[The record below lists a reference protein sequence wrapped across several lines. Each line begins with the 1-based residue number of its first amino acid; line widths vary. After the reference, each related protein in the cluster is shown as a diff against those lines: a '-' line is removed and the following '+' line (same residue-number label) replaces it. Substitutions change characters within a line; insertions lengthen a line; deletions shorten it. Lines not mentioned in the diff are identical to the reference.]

1 MKADKEKL
9 SKLLSFVEEMAEQP
23 GNEWFKTALQQ
34 KFGITLSEIKQSPQ
48 IEEIYEFC
56 IGKVMTKQA
65 VAFYKD
71 FPITGINSELV
82 KDYVRMERYRRENN
96 FGDFCLAAFQ
106 QLELIINH
114 LTNEQ
119 LLDYVRKNLEKIS
132 YRVKTGKDKFDDKK
146 LRDLIFR
153 PDITKEELKTKID
166 GGFEK
171 WYFSEK
177 LTIVVYYY
185 MYSCEVKYHPAFKEY
200 VLNINNL
207 YQIRNTNHRGSKV
220 TDWQQNVI
228 DDIMA
233 NKERN
238 FIRFL
243 ALLDEFTEKIIT
255 FFKQRPKHEKVP
267 AGNSSNSGL
276 KLPAPNEPSLA
287 VKTTE
292 ANKKF

>member
-23 GNEWFKTALQQ
+23 GNEWFKSALQQ
-34 KFGITLSEIKQSPQ
+34 KFGITVSEIKQYPQ
-48 IEEIYEFC
+48 IDEIYEFC
-56 IGKVMTKQA
+56 IGKVISKQA

-71 FPITGINSELV
+71 FPLTEINNELV
-82 KDYVRMERYRRENN
+82 EDYVRMERYRRENN
-96 FGDFCLAAFQ
+96 FGDFCLATFQ

-114 LTNEQ
+114 LANEQ
-119 LLDYVRKNLEKIS
+119 VLDYVRKNLEKVS
-132 YRVKTGKDKFDDKK
+132 YRVKTGKEKLVDKK

-153 PDITKEELKTKID
+153 PDITEEELKTKID

-177 LTIVVYYY
+177 LTIIVYYY
-185 MYSCEVKYHPAFKEY
+185 MYECEVKYYPAFKEY

-220 TDWQQNVI
+220 TEWQQNVI
-228 DDIMA
+228 DGIMA

-238 FIRFL
+238 FIRFF
-243 ALLDEFTEKIIT
+243 ALLDEFTEKIIEY
-255 FFKQRPKHEKVP
+255 FKQRTKHEKVP
-267 AGNSSNSGL
+267 ASNSSSSGL
-276 KLPAPNEPSLA
+276 KLLA
-287 VKTTE
+287 S
-292 ANKKF
+292 N